1 MIWRGGLI
9 APIKH
14 ETASHFFSR
23 SPSLCYHWHSDR
35 CNDDLLQQRYARGSH
50 GLGSGATMLL
60 FRHLKIRDWITI
72 IFIGLYGIDAV
83 HHSSLLDALAIIGYW
98 VCTFVNREKDEH

>member
-1 MIWRGGLI
+1 
-9 APIKH
+9 
-14 ETASHFFSR
+14 
-23 SPSLCYHWHSDR
+23 
-35 CNDDLLQQRYARGSH
+35 
-50 GLGSGATMLL
+50 MLL